1 MDAFRVLPAESPALI
16 LDATFG
22 GGGHTESLLQLRD
35 NLQVVA
41 LDCDADA
48 AARAAVLQQRYP
60 QRLHF
65 HGINFAEIDSLGY
78 EGLSGALFDLGL
90 SSFQFDTAERGFSFR
105 MSAPNDMRL
114 NRREGLTAA
123 EFLETASRDE
133 LVEAVRNY
141 GEEPRWR
148 AVVDAIIDARGTG
161 ALLDTT
167 SFADLVARTAASPRK
182 WQGPK
187 IHPATRTFQGIRIAV
202 NRELEV
208 IEKGLPAAFEKLA
221 PGGILAVISFHSLED
236 RIVKRFFRR
245 MAGRPEHGRDHRS
258 QMERTVRAKLLSGKP
273 ITPAEDE
280 LSMNPRSRSAKLRIL
295 QKLI

>member
-1 MDAFRVLPAESPALI
+1 MEGHISVLLREVTDAFRALPAESPALI

-35 NLQVVA
+35 DLQVVA

-48 AARAAVLQQRYP
+48 AERAALLQQRYP

-65 HGINFAEIDSLGY
+65 RGINFAEIDSLDY
-78 EGLSGALFDLGL
+78 EGFSGVLFDLGL

-123 EFLETASRDE
+123 EFLETASRE
-133 LVEAVRNY
+133 KLVEAVRNY

-148 AVVDAIIDARGTG
+148 AVIDAIIDARGTG

-182 WQGPK
+182 WQGP
-187 IHPATRTFQGIRIAV
+187 
-202 NRELEV
+202 
-208 IEKGLPAAFEKLA
+208 
-221 PGGILAVISFHSLED
+221 
-236 RIVKRFFRR
+236 
-245 MAGRPEHGRDHRS
+245 
-258 QMERTVRAKLLSGKP
+258 
-273 ITPAEDE
+273 
-280 LSMNPRSRSAKLRIL
+280 
-295 QKLI
+295 